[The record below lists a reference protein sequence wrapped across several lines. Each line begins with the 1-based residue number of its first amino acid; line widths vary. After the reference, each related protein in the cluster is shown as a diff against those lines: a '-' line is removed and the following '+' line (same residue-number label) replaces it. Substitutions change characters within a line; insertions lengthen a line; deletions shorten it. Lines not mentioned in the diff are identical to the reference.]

1 MAHSYDLIGRQQ
13 ELEDLSRRL
22 SAVREGSGGLVL
34 LAGEAGVGK
43 TRLAEESLA
52 NSGLLSLQGR
62 STQEATPPYGP
73 TIVAVLQSYLR
84 VEPDEA
90 RIKAPPPHVSA
101 EPREMGSAAQSPPR
115 E

>member
-1 MAHSYDLIGRQQ
+1 MAYSYDLIGRQQ

-52 NSGLLSLQGR
+52 NSGLLSLVGR
-62 STQEATPPYGP
+62 SNQEATPPYGP
-73 TIVAVLQSYLR
+73 IVAVL
-84 VEPDEA
+84 
-90 RIKAPPPHVSA
+90 
-101 EPREMGSAAQSPPR
+101 
-115 E
+115 